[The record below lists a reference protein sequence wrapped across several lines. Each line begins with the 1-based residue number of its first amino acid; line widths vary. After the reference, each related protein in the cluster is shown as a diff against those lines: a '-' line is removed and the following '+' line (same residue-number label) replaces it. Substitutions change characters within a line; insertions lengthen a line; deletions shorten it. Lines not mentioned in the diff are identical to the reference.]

1 MSGPLEGLKIVDLSR
16 GAAGALATMLLADNG
31 ANVIKVEPL
40 GGDPFRFYPPL
51 VVWNRGKRSISLAI
65 GESGGKNILLKL
77 LEEADVLLETFRPGI
92 TSSLGI
98 DYPTLK
104 IQFPKLVYCS
114 LTGYGQT
121 GSESSRPGYDS
132 LVQAQV
138 GLQWLQ
144 EGHRDGPIHLGFAA
158 PSYSGGFTASYGILA
173 ALHARAKT
181 GLGQHV
187 DASLRRGAIMMQRWG
202 WSEPVPE
209 VSEPARLGMTR
220 VFQCGD
226 GEYLWTHTGARGSF
240 ERLMGVLGLTEFIG
254 GDGRT
259 RMDTVTTREVVV
271 ELNQRAE
278 GIFASKTRNEWQDLL
293 DAADVPNRP
302 LLYPGE
308 AFTDLQVNFIEAIT
322 TVEDPILGPLREVA
336 PPYRFELTPHQTP
349 GAAPLAGEH
358 TVQILQEL
366 GYSSEE
372 IKELKRN
379 SIIPDDVD

>member
-1 MSGPLEGLKIVDLSR
+1 MSGPLEGLRIIDLSR
-16 GAAGALATMLLADNG
+16 GSAGALATMLLSDNG
-31 ANVIKVEPL
+31 AEIIKVEPTD
-40 GGDPFRFYPPL
+40 GDPYRFYPPL
-51 VVWNRGKRSISLAI
+51 VVWNRGKRSIGLAI
-65 GESGGKNILLKL
+65 NKPSGKKVLLNL
-77 LEEADVLLETFRPGI
+77 LEGSDVLLESFRPGV
-92 TSSLGI
+92 TSTLGI
-98 DYPTLK
+98 DYPSLK
-104 IQFPKLVYCS
+104 LKFPKLIYCS

-121 GSESSRPGYDS
+121 GSESGRPGYDS

-202 WSEPVPE
+202 WGEPVPE
-209 VSEPARLGMTR
+209 VAEPPRLGMTR

-240 ERLMGVLGLTEFIG
+240 ERLMGVLGLIEFVEG
-254 GDGRT
+254 NSRT
-259 RMDTVTTREVVV
+259 RMDTVTTKEVVV

-278 GIFASKTRNEWQDLL
+278 EIFASKSRSEWQDLL

-308 AFTDLQVNFIEAIT
+308 AFADIQVNFIEAIT
-322 TVEDPILGPLREVA
+322 TVDDPNLGPLREVA
-336 PPYRFELTPHQTP
+336 PPYRFELTPHGTP
-349 GAAPLAGEH
+349 SSAPLAGEH
-358 TVQILQEL
+358 TLLILKEL
-366 GYSSEE
+366 GYSSDE
-372 IKELKRN
+372 IQELKRD
-379 SIIPDDVD
+379 SVIRADSG